1 MKINWLQE
9 HYSYRQLIDSQVYR
23 NKLEKSLSAILKIE
37 TQIRSQIKRQEVCK
51 EAGGGSREWVGYLV
65 FAERAGGQPRHMATG
80 NRLPDSQAAM
90 QHVQDGRH
98 DSLHFQL
105 FQLRD
110 RSRNYWMATCLCL
123 SRHRCVCVCLS
134 HIATL
139 CHGL

>member
-51 EAGGGSREWVGYLV
+51 EMGRGGSREWVGYLV

-80 NRLPDSQAAM
+80 NRLPDSQPVR
-90 QHVQDGRH
+90 QPCSTFKTD
-98 DSLHFQL
+98 
-105 FQLRD
+105 
-110 RSRNYWMATCLCL
+110 ATT
-123 SRHRCVCVCLS
+123 VCIFSCFS
-134 HIATL
+134 
-139 CHGL
+139 